1 MSLRESIAQ
10 LLLIALP
17 WAILTLMHRRSAR

>member
-1 MSLRESIAQ
+1 MSLREAVTQ

-17 WAILTLMHRRSAR
+17 WAILILVNRRSVR

>member
-1 MSLRESIAQ
+1 MSLSESIAQ

-17 WAILTLMHRRSAR
+17 WAILTLVNRRSER